1 MDDYRFLQNLIP
13 LFKNILVESYM
24 YELQAVCATAK
35 DMTANF
41 INIGMF

>member
-1 MDDYRFLQNLIP
+1 
-13 LFKNILVESYM
+13 M

-41 INIGMF
+41 ININWHVLGELIVLLIPS

>member
-1 MDDYRFLQNLIP
+1 MDDYRFPQNSNSFIQ
-13 LFKNILVESYM
+13 NILVESYM